1 MAGKT
6 GLIILLL
13 VGRAELEGAGLPR
26 LLLATMPEAAARV
39 AKKLIDMAVLP
50 GAPLPYRGSA
60 LDDRCVCGAGGKL
73 TK

>member
-13 VGRAELEGAGLPR
+13 VGRAELEGAGL
-26 LLLATMPEAAARV
+26 LLATMPEAAAQV
-39 AKKLIDMAVLP
+39 AKKLIDMAVLS
-50 GAPLPYRGSA
+50 GAPLPYRVSA
-60 LDDRCVCGAGGKL
+60 CDDRCVCGAGGKL